1 MMLEKKIQSIN
12 RQMFYISI
20 HTKLMPF
27 YKKNKTLLV
36 CEISNEYENKQT
48 RHGSMQVTLT
58 GVRKIS

>member
-1 MMLEKKIQSIN
+1 
-12 RQMFYISI
+12 MFYISI

-48 RHGSMQVTLT
+48 THGSMQVTLT